1 MTGLLSIWRLFFF
14 LEFPCDAYY
23 SCYVFLKKSPYDG
36 LIKHMT
42 FILFLQISHY
52 DANYVY
58 DAYSAV
64 ESKFSNHLLD
74 ISTPKAISGPIGGK
88 MFA

>member
-14 LEFPCDAYY
+14 LEFPYDAYFL
-23 SCYVFLKKSPYDG
+23 CYVFPKKSPYDG

-42 FILFLQISHY
+42 LNFFLHISHY

-64 ESKFSNHLLD
+64 ESNL
-74 ISTPKAISGPIGGK
+74 I
-88 MFA
+88 